1 MKFVRHK
8 QQFQRRRR
16 RRKDRSG
23 DVVVLERGV
32 QTYAPAGIPV
42 RKCCWGLVACGALF
56 TAPASAQ
63 APAHAGTFTMEQVL
77 AYPFVPELEAAE
89 KGDAI
94 AFVRVVKGVR
104 NVWIAKGP
112 AFKPQQATHYAADD
126 GQEITQL
133 TFSPDGGHLVYV
145 RGGDHDAN
153 WEAKLPPDP
162 ASSPVEPKVTIW
174 AAQPSGRP
182 PAKVAEGDGP
192 AISSRGEL
200 AYIKDNQVWTAP
212 FSGKGKPKRLFFDRG
227 EDGALTW
234 SPDGAKL
241 AFVSNRDGDHSFI
254 GVYDAKTKTLTYL
267 APSTDFD
274 GFPRWSPDGT
284 RIAFARQPGR
294 GGAPKPLLRQ
304 TPDRFSIWVADVAS
318 GRANRVWQSPD
329 TLLGSFPETAGE
341 VNLNWAAGDR
351 LVFLADLD
359 NWPHLYSVAASGGA
373 LLLLTPGNYM
383 VEHVAISRDRKFLIY
398 DANAGAA
405 RDDNDRRHLFRV
417 PVDSAQPVALT
428 AGTGLEWS
436 PVAAS
441 PTEIAFVGAGT
452 KAPPSL
458 ALVGLD
464 GNGVRDL
471 GAGTVPT
478 EFPEA
483 ELVVPR
489 AVTFTAADGWTIQG
503 QLFDNGSGTRKPAL
517 IFVHGGPPRQM
528 LLGWHYMDY
537 YSNGYAVNQYLANHG
552 YVVLSVNYRLGIGY
566 GHAFHHPDHAGPTGA
581 AEYQDVV
588 AGAKY
593 LQAMADVDPA
603 KIGIWGGSYG
613 GYLTAMGLARNS
625 DIFKAGV
632 DLHGVHDWS
641 SFLEQFLEKQPKRYE
656 KGDIDEA
663 MKVAFESSPIATMD
677 GWRSPVLLIQGD
689 DDRNVN
695 FGQTIDLARRLE
707 DRHAPFEQLV
717 LPNEIHGFLTWR
729 SWLTADTATADF
741 FARTLPAQ

>member
-1 MKFVRHK
+1 
-8 QQFQRRRR
+8 
-16 RRKDRSG
+16 
-23 DVVVLERGV
+23 VVLERGV
-32 QTYAPAGIPV
+32 QAYTPAETPV
-42 RKCCWGLVACGALF
+42 RKCCWALIACGAVF
-56 TAPASAQ
+56 AAPASAQ
-63 APAHAGTFTMEQVL
+63 APLPAGTFTMEQVL

-89 KGDAI
+89 KGDAV

-112 AFKPQQATHYAADD
+112 AFKPRQLTHYAADD

-133 TFSPDGGHLVYV
+133 TFSPEGAHLVYV

-162 ASSPVEPKVTIW
+162 ASSAVEPKVTIW
-174 AAQPSGRP
+174 AAQASGRA

-192 AISSRGEL
+192 AISFRGEL

-212 FSGKGKPKRLFFDRG
+212 FNGKGKPKRLFFDRG

-254 GVYDAKTKTLTYL
+254 GVYDVKTKALTYL

-274 GFPRWSPDGT
+274 AYPRWSPDGT
-284 RIAFARQPGR
+284 RIAFARRPGR
-294 GGAPKPLLRQ
+294 GGAPKPLLKQ
-304 TPDRFSIWVADVAS
+304 TPDRFSIWVADVAN

-341 VNLNWAAGDR
+341 VNLKWAAGDR

-373 LLLLTPGNYM
+373 PLLLTPGNYM

-398 DANAGAA
+398 DANTGATK
-405 RDDNDRRHLFRV
+405 DDDDRRHLFRV

-428 AGTGLEWS
+428 AGTGLQWS

-441 PTEIAFVGAGT
+441 PTEVAYIGAGA

-471 GAGTVPT
+471 GAGTVLK

-483 ELVVPR
+483 ELVVPH
-489 AVTFTAADGWTIQG
+489 AATFTAADGWTIQG
-503 QLFDNGSGTRKPAL
+503 QLFDNGSGPRKPAL

-566 GHAFHHPDHAGPTGA
+566 GHAFHHPERAGPAGA

-593 LQAMADVDPA
+593 LQALPDVDPA
-603 KIGIWGGSYG
+603 RIGIWGGSYG

-641 SFLEQFLEKQPKRYE
+641 SFLERFLQDQPKRYE
-656 KGDIDEA
+656 KGDIDQA
-663 MKVAFESSPIATMD
+663 MKVAFESSPVAAMN

-707 DRHAPFEQLV
+707 DQHVPFEQLV
-717 LPNEIHGFLTWR
+717 LPNEIHGFLTWQ

-741 FARTLPAQ
+741 FARTLPAR